1 MKNENITG
9 IGCFAKPA
17 TLNRVFQ
24 KMIRSYALGTL
35 EAIRAETTCRTFGQ
49 GNVGLL
55 DALMADRLQTQPVQ
69 AAHGLEN
76 KKVICELCPHFCK
89 LDDGQIGNCNVR
101 KNSSGK
107 LYSLVY
113 GKAIA
118 VHVDPI

>member
-35 EAIRAETTCRTFGQ
+35 EAIRAETTDKTFGQ
-49 GNVGLL
+49 GNAGLL

-76 KKVICELCPHFCK
+76 KKITGFFLSLKGRRLSLAVFARGERAQRLRYTLT
-89 LDDGQIGNCNVR
+89 LDGLTLIRQRRLN
-101 KNSSGK
+101 
-107 LYSLVY
+107 
-113 GKAIA
+113 
-118 VHVDPI
+118 